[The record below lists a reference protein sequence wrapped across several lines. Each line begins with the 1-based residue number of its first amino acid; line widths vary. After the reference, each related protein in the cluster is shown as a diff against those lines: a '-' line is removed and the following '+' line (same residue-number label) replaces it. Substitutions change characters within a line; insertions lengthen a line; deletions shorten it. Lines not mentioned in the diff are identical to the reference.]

1 MSKDKRKAKARQQI
15 LLNWVRQHGH
25 ILVNDEGGVG
35 ECADLKALA
44 KAGKL
49 RRVRVRVPFS
59 PFGNHIRRTHY
70 VSKV

>member
-1 MSKDKRKAKARQQI
+1 MSKDKRKANTRRQA
-15 LLNWVRQHGH
+15 LLDWVRQHGH
-25 ILVNDEGGVG
+25 ILVNDYGGIG

-49 RRVRVRVPFS
+49 RRVRIRVHS
-59 PFGNHIRRTHY
+59 SFGNHIRRTHY